1 MALDSPL
8 HPEEDYGFETAG
20 FLRVPALSAVE
31 LDAFTTAA
39 AAAARGVD
47 GPGLLAELC
56 TTHPI
61 LVRYLWEL
69 FNPASLNDNQKA
81 SDGSN
86 GPPYRLDGPP
96 TVHSSAATHRSDDGG
111 IMAATRGA
119 LPSPA
124 RGYSIKNGVRLCGAV
139 TAVFALEDSRGGRGW
154 TVLPGS
160 HKCAVA
166 APRGF
171 RDLSALRWLE
181 QRGVPTEQH
190 LAAGDLLLVVG
201 GAIHG
206 LRPLRAGETAATFV
220 SCSFTAAKWLPPP
233 TAQPAIPLW
242 RRGLGEAVEWA
253 AELSDAE
260 RQVLGIVAE
269 GADDDGDRAAA
280 DEQEHED
287 DGMGAEEEE
296 LLRVSSIF

>member
-20 FLRVPALSAVE
+20 FVKVPAALSAVE
-31 LDAFTTAA
+31 VAACITA
-39 AAAARGVD
+39 GVD
-47 GPGLLAELC
+47 DDDPAGQLLAELC
-56 TTHPI
+56 VTHPT

-96 TVHSSAATHRSDDGG
+96 TVHRARSATTAEGP
-111 IMAATRGA
+111 RGA

-139 TAVFALEDSRGGRGW
+139 TAVFALADSRGGRGW
-154 TVLPGS
+154 SVLPGS
-160 HKCAVA
+160 HKCAVP

-171 RDLSALRWLE
+171 RDLSALGWLE

-206 LRPLRAGETAATFV
+206 LRPLRARETAATFV

-233 TAQPAIPLW
+233 TAQPALPLW

-253 AELSDAE
+253 AELSDVE
-260 RQVLGIVAE
+260 RQVLGIVAN
-269 GADDDGDRAAA
+269 GPGDDERAVA
-280 DEQEHED
+280 DEQEQEE
-287 DGMGAEEEE
+287 DGMDAEAEE
-296 LLRVSSIF
+296 LLRVSTIHL

>member
-1 MALDSPL
+1 M
-8 HPEEDYGFETAG
+8 
-20 FLRVPALSAVE
+20 
-31 LDAFTTAA
+31 
-39 AAAARGVD
+39 
-47 GPGLLAELC
+47 
-56 TTHPI
+56 
-61 LVRYLWEL
+61 
-69 FNPASLNDNQKA
+69 
-81 SDGSN
+81 
-86 GPPYRLDGPP
+86 
-96 TVHSSAATHRSDDGG
+96 
-111 IMAATRGA
+111 ATRGA

-124 RGYSIKNGVRLCGAV
+124 RGYSIKNGVRLCGVV
-139 TAVFALEDSRGGRGW
+139 TAVFALEDSHGGRGW

-190 LAAGDLLLVVG
+190 LAAGDLFLVVG
-201 GAIHG
+201 DAIHG

-233 TAQPAIPLW
+233 TAQRPALPLW

-269 GADDDGDRAAA
+269 GADDDDGRAAA
-280 DEQEHED
+280 EQEEQED
-287 DGMGAEEEE
+287 DGMDVEEEE
-296 LLRVSSIF
+296 LLRVSTIV